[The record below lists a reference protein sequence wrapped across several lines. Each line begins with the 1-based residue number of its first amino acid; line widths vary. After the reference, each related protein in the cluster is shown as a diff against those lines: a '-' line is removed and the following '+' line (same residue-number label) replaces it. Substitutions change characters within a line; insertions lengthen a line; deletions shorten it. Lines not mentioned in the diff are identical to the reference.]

1 MELKQ
6 YEIYWI
12 NLDPT
17 VGGEI
22 KKTRPCVIV
31 SPDEIN
37 FYLKT
42 ILIAPV
48 TSTIHDIPFRLKIKL
63 NGKLNMVALDQ
74 IRAIDR
80 SRIYNY
86 IDKLEDESI
95 KELKNKINEMLVK

>member
-1 MELKQ
+1 MELRQ

-22 KKTRPCVIV
+22 RKTRPCVIV
-31 SPDEIN
+31 SPNEIN

-48 TSTIHDIPFRLKIKL
+48 TSTVNEIPFRVKIALK
-63 NGKLNMVALDQ
+63 GKMNTIALDQ
-74 IRAIDR
+74 IRAVDR
-80 SRIYNY
+80 SRIYDY
-86 IDKLEDESI
+86 IEKLDDESI
-95 KELKNKINEMLVK
+95 KELKETLNEMLVK

>member
-1 MELKQ
+1 MELRQ

-22 KKTRPCVIV
+22 RKTRPCVIV
-31 SPDEIN
+31 SPNEIN

-48 TSTIHDIPFRLKIKL
+48 TSTINEIPFRVKIALK
-63 NGKLNMVALDQ
+63 GKMNTIALDQ
-74 IRAIDR
+74 IRAVDR
-80 SRIYNY
+80 SRISDY
-86 IDKLEDESI
+86 IEKLDDESI
-95 KELKNKINEMLVK
+95 KELKETINEMLVK

>member
-6 YEIYWI
+6 YEIYRI
-12 NLDPT
+12 NPEPT
-17 VGGEI
+17 IGGEI

-31 SPDEIN
+31 SPDEMN

-42 ILIAPV
+42 ILVAPV
-48 TSTIHDIPFRLKIKL
+48 ISAMNNIPFRLKIKL
-63 NGKLNMVALDQ
+63 NCKLNMVALDQ

-86 IDKLEDESI
+86 IDKLDNESI
-95 KELKNKINEMLVK
+95 KELKNTINEMLVK

>member
-6 YEIYWI
+6 YEAYWI

-22 KKTRPCVIV
+22 RKTRPCIII
-31 SPDEIN
+31 SPNEIN

-48 TSTIHDIPFRLKIKL
+48 TSTLNDIPFRLRIKL
-63 NGKLNMVALDQ
+63 KGKINMIALDQ
-74 IRAIDR
+74 IRAIDK
-80 SRIYNY
+80 SRIYDY
-86 IDKLEDESI
+86 IDKLDDQSI
-95 KELKNKINEMLVK
+95 KELKELINEMLVK